1 MEGLEQQ
8 TLTELSVDREVRKAA
23 GFREVAKKITP
34 QILRTLYDNQVKES
48 PRRPDAGKPFFA
60 PRDGT
65 LPKRGAKRDED
76 QLAIALANH
85 ARASE
90 RDVHLPARL
99 PSDDPGT
106 LRVLDYHVP
115 LKVAAADPG
124 MARADVIGIGRDDRM
139 VVLALRWL
147 AASAKRGSTGD
158 TPLRFLLDGLATCA
172 CLEANAAA
180 LRAEAKESVGVTFAD
195 APPILLLVASPR
207 WWELARKRE
216 AQKGAAWINQLER
229 LARVLEGSEGA
240 GDLVGPDGDDS
251 PPVEPI
257 GIEVRFVSLHV
268 DAEPAWE
275 VDADEK
281 PTFAA
286 PPRFA
291 TAWESTAGRIKPKS
305 KPRSRT
311 AVAEPEIIEPDL
323 SRPVRGY
330 KLNDAYE
337 AGDRI
342 EHPTLG
348 LGVVQGVAGPT
359 KIAVLF
365 DGEKKVLVH
374 DRPSPGGP

>member
-8 TLTELSVDREVRKAA
+8 TLIELSIDREVRKAA
-23 GFREVAKKITP
+23 GFREVAKKISP

-48 PRRPDAGKPFFA
+48 PRRADAGKPYFGS
-60 PRDGT
+60 RDGT

-76 QLAIALANH
+76 QLAIALVNH
-85 ARASE
+85 SRATARE
-90 RDVHLPARL
+90 VHLPSRL
-99 PSDDPGT
+99 PSDDAGT

-115 LKVAAADPG
+115 LKVAAGDAG
-124 MARADVIGIGRDDRM
+124 MARVDAIGIGRDDRI

-147 AASAKRGSTGD
+147 AGTATRGSTGD
-158 TPLRFLLDGLATCA
+158 TPLRYLLDGLATCA
-172 CLEANAAA
+172 ALEANAAA
-180 LRAEAKESVGVTFAD
+180 VRAEAQESLGVTFSD
-195 APPILLLVASPR
+195 APPILLLMASPR

-229 LARVLEGSEGA
+229 LARVLEGSEGS
-240 GDLVGPDGDDS
+240 GELVGPDGDDS
-251 PPVEPI
+251 PPVKPI
-257 GIEVRFVSLHV
+257 GIEVRYLSLHV
-268 DAEPAWE
+268 EAEPAWE
-275 VDADEK
+275 LDADK

-311 AVAEPEIIEPDL
+311 ALAEPEIIEPDL